1 MHHFEVVSTDTVG
14 DEFRI
19 VLRNSITG
27 HQMRVAGSTL
37 GLAMERGRRASDDQV
52 RRLADRL
59 ARMVSQVDAEA
70 DA

>member
-1 MHHFEVVSTDTVG
+1 VHHFEVASSDIVG

-27 HQMRVAGSTL
+27 HQTLVTGSAM
-37 GLAMERGRRASDDQV
+37 GLAMERGRRASNDQV

-59 ARMVSQVDAEA
+59 ARAVAEVEMQMDA
-70 DA
+70 